1 MRVFIVE
8 CLNPMDLLQRRSEAE
23 ALERTCRL
31 LRHDVAVSHVQS
43 LEQLRETCEFIAS
56 IDEKH
61 DERRRKGVP
70 LCVHIAAHG
79 NSQGL
84 GIGSKLIT
92 WEQLADA
99 ILPLGKLDSYSGPLI
114 VVLSACDAGQQRLT
128 SELTRRRKKTPS
140 LRLPAYVFVT
150 CDRRLAW
157 TSSVAAW
164 SVFYNLIL
172 KKAKLEQPSTVKD
185 VLTTVRSAGGAILRY
200 HRWDDAKR
208 KYRKYEP
215 KAVGSATT

>member
-31 LRHDVAVSHVQS
+31 LRHDVAVSHVES
-43 LEQLRETCEFIAS
+43 RAQLRERREFIAS

-79 NSQGL
+79 NADGL
-84 GIGSKLIT
+84 EIGPEVIT
-92 WEQLADA
+92 WAQLADA

-114 VVLSACDAGQQRLT
+114 VVLSACDAGQQQLT
-128 SELTRRRKKTPS
+128 SELAKRRKKTTS
-140 LRLPAYVFVT
+140 LRLTAYVFVT
-150 CDRRLAW
+150 CYHRLAW

-164 SVFYNLIL
+164 TVFYHLIL
-172 KKAKLEQPSTVKD
+172 KKAKLDQPPTVKD
-185 VLTTVRSAGGAILRY
+185 VLTTVRAGGGALLRY
-200 HRWDDAKR
+200 YRWDDGR
-208 KYRKYEP
+208 RRYLKYEP
-215 KAVGSATT
+215 ARGN